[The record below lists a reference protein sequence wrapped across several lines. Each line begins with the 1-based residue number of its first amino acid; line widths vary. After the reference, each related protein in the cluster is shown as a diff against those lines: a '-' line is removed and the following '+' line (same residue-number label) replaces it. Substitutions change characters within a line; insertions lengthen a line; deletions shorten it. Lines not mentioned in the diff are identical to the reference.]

1 MLCCR
6 SFPATIMDTK
16 KRSIKVSRGKRF
28 VSQMSK
34 GFVGEPCVSKKILV
48 WKILMDRRWER
59 D

>member
-28 VSQMSK
+28 VSQMPKS
-34 GFVGEPCVSKKILV
+34 FVGDPVFQKNSGIENF
-48 WKILMDRRWER
+48 DG
-59 D
+59 